1 LEVKP
6 KAKGLDTRKE
16 LLKFYDEN
24 YSANLMHLVIYTN
37 GNIYFVYNMSVE
49 LFFIFFEWQQSN
61 YLCMDIFRNP

>member
-6 KAKGLDTRKE
+6 KAKGLDPRKE

-37 GNIYFVYNMSVE
+37 GNRYFAYNMSVE
-49 LFFIFFEWQQSN
+49 LFFILF
-61 YLCMDIFRNP
+61 